1 MILLQKRKH
10 FKKKIS
16 DDNTMTIDMK
26 IKMNNFIEVVS
37 KILLNLIESSSS
49 SNALV
54 KKDSKPK
61 SDEKDKS

>member
-10 FKKKIS
+10 FKKIS

-54 KKDSKPK
+54 KR
-61 SDEKDKS
+61 